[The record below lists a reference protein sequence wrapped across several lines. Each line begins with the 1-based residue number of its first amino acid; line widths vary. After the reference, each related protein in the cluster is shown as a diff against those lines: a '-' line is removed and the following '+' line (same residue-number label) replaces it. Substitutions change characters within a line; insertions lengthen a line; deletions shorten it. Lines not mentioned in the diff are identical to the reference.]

1 MKTDYE
7 IRTSFLIVQ
16 LTDET
21 ENIVASLRINLYLI
35 SVGPYHQ
42 DFMLEFKNSK
52 IGRISFDFKVSQ
64 LI

>member
-42 DFMLEFKNSK
+42 DFMLEFKNGK